1 MSKVVALEDLP
12 DLVAPGQTVA
22 LGGAW
27 MSNHPMA
34 AVRQLIRD
42 GVGDLHVIDSLASID
57 VDLLVAAGLVRELTF
72 SMVSLE
78 AFGLA
83 PNFRRAVQDGTVRIH
98 EISGVAINVGFDAG
112 ARNVPFLPM
121 ADLGSSELPGRSP
134 EAIDAIVCP
143 FTGER
148 LMAVRAITP
157 DVAILHVLRA
167 DAQGSCQ
174 VEGPLAI
181 DPEIARAST
190 RVVVT
195 CEELVS
201 TEELA
206 ERPGSTHIPGFLVD
220 AVIEAPFGAHPTTHV
235 PRYGFDAWAV
245 MEYADR
251 CAEGGAQE
259 YVAQLRSETEEGY
272 RDRVLDPERRT
283 VLASVA
289 AHAQTLEGALA

>member
-1 MSKVVALEDLP
+1 MSKVVALEQLP
-12 DLVAPGQTVA
+12 ELVAPGETVA

-42 GVGDLHVIDSLASID
+42 GIGDLHVIDSLASID
-57 VDLLVAAGLVRELTF
+57 VDLLIAAGLVRELTF

-83 PNFRRAVQDGTVRIH
+83 PHFRRAVQDGSLKINEV
-98 EISGVAINVGFDAG
+98 SGVAINVGFDAG

-121 ADLGSSELPGRSP
+121 GTLGSSELPQRVPDIISTV
-134 EAIDAIVCP
+134 ACP
-143 FTGER
+143 FTGDE
-148 LMAVRAITP
+148 LLAIRAFTP

-167 DAQGSCQ
+167 DADGNAQ

-181 DPEIARAST
+181 DPEIARASR
-190 RVVVT
+190 RVIVT
-195 CEELVS
+195 CEELVGRG
-201 TEELA
+201 EIA
-206 ERPGSTHIPGFLVD
+206 AQPASTHIPGFLVS

-235 PRYGFDAWAV
+235 PRYGFDAWAI
-245 MEYADR
+245 MDYADR
-251 CAEGGAQE
+251 CAEGDGAA
-259 YVAQLRSETEEGY
+259 YVQQLREESEADY
-272 RDRVLDPERRT
+272 RGRVLDDERRI

-289 AHAQTLEGALA
+289 DNAVTLEGDPA